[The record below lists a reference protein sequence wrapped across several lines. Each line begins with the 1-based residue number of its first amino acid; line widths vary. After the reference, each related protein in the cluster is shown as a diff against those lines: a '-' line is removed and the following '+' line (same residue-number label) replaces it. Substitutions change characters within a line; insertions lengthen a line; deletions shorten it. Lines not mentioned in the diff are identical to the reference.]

1 MKRKSDMANEVLY
14 RLTRPWAAALA
25 LGVLLLPSARLGSAL
40 ESGAEFLRID
50 TDARAGGMAS
60 AGAASSFG
68 VNALTYNPA
77 GLAALRGGELAFSH
91 TQWLP
96 GSTHDFIGAGLPLRA
111 GGAWKAAVGVTRL
124 NNGGIAGRGDDRGAA
139 GGFSAY
145 DQSVA
150 LGAAGSYGRWSA
162 GGAVKYIQSDIAGT
176 RAATWAVDLG
186 ARRSLRGLPVAV
198 GVCVQNLGPGL
209 KYISQRDPLPLSAAA
224 GLTFMPLAGFS
235 LTLDAKRYVYDRETV
250 FSLGSEYKLFGDG
263 TSVSALALRGGLGGA
278 RSGSGDGL
286 GGLWSAGA
294 GIRLFDLNVDY
305 ALAPYRDLGSTHR
318 VTLKKKF

>member
-1 MKRKSDMANEVLY
+1 MKRKTGMASGVLCRPA
-14 RLTRPWAAALA
+14 RLLAVAVALAALLA
-25 LGVLLLPSARLGSAL
+25 PSAKPCSAL

-68 VNALTYNPA
+68 VNALGYNPA
-77 GLAALRGGELAFSH
+77 GLAAMRGGELAFSH

-124 NNGGIAGRGDDRGAA
+124 SNGAMAGRADDRGAA
-139 GGFSAY
+139 GEFSAY

-162 GGAVKYIQSDIAGT
+162 GGAVKYIQSGIAGT

-186 ARRSLRGLPVAV
+186 ARRALRGLPATV
-198 GVCVQNLGPGL
+198 GVSVQNLGPGL

-224 GLTFMPLAGFS
+224 GVSFLPLAGFS
-235 LTLDAKRYVYDRETV
+235 LALDARRYVYDRETV
-250 FSLGSEYKLFGDG
+250 FSVGSEYRLFGEAG
-263 TSVSALALRGGLGGA
+263 SVSALALRGGLGGA
-278 RSGSGDGL
+278 RSGSGGGL